1 MLESGKDYY
10 ARFELNHQKI
20 AFFFK
25 AQSENLA
32 KITKIKPEDLI
43 SYNAFVVEIQ
53 RNAIREKRKLV
64 MGEELLYLVFIVIL
78 FAAIVAYMYLKD
90 KEQSL
95 KLSKFESVVEDMSKE
110 LHYVKKELLS
120 RDAFDE
126 EYNNELLR
134 NEMQILLE
142 KEVANKILPILKSL
156 QGMEHII
163 EQFQNEQQE
172 RLLSLEQKAQ
182 SITKLTPNYDAE
194 EQKIIDL
201 FKEGKSIEQIA
212 KDLRIGTGN
221 VELVLKFKKIIK

>member
-1 MLESGKDYY
+1 
-10 ARFELNHQKI
+10 
-20 AFFFK
+20 
-25 AQSENLA
+25 
-32 KITKIKPEDLI
+32 
-43 SYNAFVVEIQ
+43 
-53 RNAIREKRKLV
+53 
-64 MGEELLYLVFIVIL
+64 
-78 FAAIVAYMYLKD
+78 
-90 KEQSL
+90 
-95 KLSKFESVVEDMSKE
+95 
-110 LHYVKKELLS
+110 
-120 RDAFDE
+120 
-126 EYNNELLR
+126 
-134 NEMQILLE
+134 
-142 KEVANKILPILKSL
+142 KILPILKSL

>member
-1 MLESGKDYY
+1 
-10 ARFELNHQKI
+10 
-20 AFFFK
+20 
-25 AQSENLA
+25 
-32 KITKIKPEDLI
+32 
-43 SYNAFVVEIQ
+43 
-53 RNAIREKRKLV
+53 

-78 FAAIVAYMYLKD
+78 FVAIVAYMYLKD

>member
-1 MLESGKDYY
+1 
-10 ARFELNHQKI
+10 
-20 AFFFK
+20 
-25 AQSENLA
+25 
-32 KITKIKPEDLI
+32 
-43 SYNAFVVEIQ
+43 
-53 RNAIREKRKLV
+53 

-120 RDAFDE
+120 RDTFDE

-163 EQFQNEQQE
+163 EQFQNE
-172 RLLSLEQKAQ
+172 
-182 SITKLTPNYDAE
+182 
-194 EQKIIDL
+194 
-201 FKEGKSIEQIA
+201 
-212 KDLRIGTGN
+212 
-221 VELVLKFKKIIK
+221 